1 MAGGGARAA
10 PHGAGTH
17 VSAAIAIRRGTVRDR
32 AFVVD
37 LGRRTSPTSV
47 SSLRAA
53 LPPLV
58 EGAYERLVEYVLA
71 REHDILVAEIDGVA
85 AGFALLIY
93 DLPDEITLSEQT
105 FIAYMAVEPEQRRR
119 GIGRMLLAATEEE
132 ARKRGLPYLSL
143 MVTEEN
149 GPARALYEQSG
160 FQTERRMMTKAL

>member
-1 MAGGGARAA
+1 MKAA
-10 PHGAGTH
+10 F
-17 VSAAIAIRRGTVRDR
+17 AIRRGTVRDR

-37 LGRRTSPTSV
+37 LGRRVSATSV
-47 SSLRAA
+47 SSLRVA

-71 REHDILVAEIDGVA
+71 REHDVLIAESDGVP

-93 DLPDEITLSEQT
+93 DLPDEITLTEQA
-105 FIAYMAVEPEQRRR
+105 FVAYMAVEPAWQRR
-119 GIGRMLLAATEEE
+119 GAGSALLASIEDH

-149 GPARALYEQSG
+149 AAARGLYAAAG
-160 FQTERRMMTKAL
+160 FTTERRMMTKAL